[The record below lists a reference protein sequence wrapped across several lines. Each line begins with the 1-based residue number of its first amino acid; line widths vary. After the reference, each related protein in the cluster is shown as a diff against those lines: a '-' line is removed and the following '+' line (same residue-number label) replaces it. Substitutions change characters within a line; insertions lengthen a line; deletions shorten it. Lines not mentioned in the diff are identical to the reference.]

1 MFIFLDFGQKNPSL
15 PPPPPA
21 PPTYLYATMVW
32 SWRQPGAS
40 PLPCIASHLLFAE
53 NQTPQFIGEDRN
65 FNSHSFESF
74 AIIFSSETLFTNTVS
89 PKVAQRHVAIPPSKH
104 VEVLQQ
110 VDVVIMIMKRFSAV
124 IHESSLAHFVC
135 GQPLQ
140 PQNALPV
147 VLQAFNNLIVKNCG
161 MLASAGGHFLLLT
174 ER

>member
-1 MFIFLDFGQKNPSL
+1 MFIFLDFGQKNTFL
-15 PPPPPA
+15 TPPPA

-89 PKVAQRHVAIPPSKH
+89 PKVAQRHVAVPPSKH

-110 VDVVIMIMKRFSAV
+110 VDVVIMIMKRLSARD
-124 IHESSLAHFVC
+124 S
-135 GQPLQ
+135 
-140 PQNALPV
+140 
-147 VLQAFNNLIVKNCG
+147 
-161 MLASAGGHFLLLT
+161 
-174 ER
+174 

>member
-1 MFIFLDFGQKNPSL
+1 M
-15 PPPPPA
+15 
-21 PPTYLYATMVW
+21 
-32 SWRQPGAS
+32 
-40 PLPCIASHLLFAE
+40 
-53 NQTPQFIGEDRN
+53 
-65 FNSHSFESF
+65 
-74 AIIFSSETLFTNTVS
+74 SETLFTNAVS
-89 PKVAQRHVAIPPSKH
+89 PKVAQRHIAVPPSKH

-135 GQPLQ
+135 GQLLQ